1 MISILCK
8 YKDTKTWISSDL
20 RNLILTS
27 NISHFLF
34 LLKMKCLL
42 FVNVCNFVDFFKMY
56 YTYVCNNICWSPNSI
71 GDRYKLK
78 KDSF

>member
-42 FVNVCNFVDFFKMY
+42 FVNVCNFVDFFKCIIRMY
-56 YTYVCNNICWSPNSI
+56 VTIYVGPQTAQVIVMN
-71 GDRYKLK
+71 
-78 KDSF
+78 

>member
-20 RNLILTS
+20 RNLILINS
-27 NISHFLF
+27 IPHFLF

-56 YTYVCNNICWSPNSI
+56 YTYVLYVTIYVGPQTAQVIVMN
-71 GDRYKLK
+71 
-78 KDSF
+78 